1 MAAVTSAVIA
11 GVGGLVAIGQ
21 GIDSK
26 MKAKD
31 AQKES
36 QQALAK
42 AKKEFDV
49 NRQEGIQVPLDS
61 YEQAIRETTAQQ
73 QQALTALTESDSRS
87 LAAGVGKLQAA
98 VGTQTETNRQA
109 MGDAI
114 LARDQA
120 IAKDQTRIDQGL
132 ASMSIQEAEG
142 AAAAAADLNKL
153 GGQQLTSGAV
163 AVGQAGLSLYQK
175 SDLYKKKQETPPKV
189 GSELDSSMF
198 KPGATNPFFQGQD
211 FSKQFAPVNVPGF
224 ADFTNKY
231 KQTF

>member
-1 MAAVTSAVIA
+1 MAAITSAVIA
-11 GVGGLVAIGQ
+11 GVGGLASIGQ

-31 AQKES
+31 AQRES
-36 QQALAK
+36 DAALDK
-42 AKKEFDV
+42 AKKQFDV

-73 QQALTALTESDSRS
+73 QQALSALTESDSRS

-163 AVGQAGLSLYQK
+163 AVGQAGLSIYQK
-175 SDLYKKKQETPPKV
+175 SDLYKKKKDNTD
-189 GSELDSSMF
+189 LDSSMF

-211 FSKQFAPVNVPGF
+211 FSKQFAPVEVPGF
-224 ADFTNKY
+224 ADFTNNY
-231 KQTF
+231 KPQF

>member
-1 MAAVTSAVIA
+1 MAAITSAVIA
-11 GVGGLVAIGQ
+11 GVGGLASIGQ

-26 MKAKD
+26 MKAKAAQRESD
-31 AQKES
+31 A
-36 QQALAK
+36 ALAK

-73 QQALTALTESDSRS
+73 QQALSALTESDSRS

-163 AVGQAGLSLYQK
+163 AVGQAGLSIYQK
-175 SDLYKKKQETPPKV
+175 SDLYKKKKDNTD
-189 GSELDSSMF
+189 LDSSMF
-198 KPGATNPFFQGQD
+198 KPGATNPFFQGKD
-211 FSKQFAPVNVPGF
+211 YSKQFSPVNIPGF
-224 ADFTNKY
+224 TDFTNNY
-231 KQTF
+231 KPTF

>member
-1 MAAVTSAVIA
+1 MAAITSAVIA
-11 GVGGLVAIGQ
+11 GVGGLASIGQ

-31 AQKES
+31 AQRES
-36 QQALAK
+36 DAALAK

-49 NRQEGIQVPLDS
+49 NRQEGVQVPLDS

-73 QQALTALTESDSRS
+73 QQALSALTESDSRS

-163 AVGQAGLSLYQK
+163 AVGQAGLSIYQK
-175 SDLYKKKQETPPKV
+175 SDLYKKKKDNTD
-189 GSELDSSMF
+189 LDSSMF

-211 FSKQFAPVNVPGF
+211 FSKQFAPVEVPGF
-224 ADFTNKY
+224 ADFTNNY
-231 KQTF
+231 KPQF

>member
-1 MAAVTSAVIA
+1 MAAITSAVIA
-11 GVGGLVAIGQ
+11 GVGGLASIGQ

-31 AQKES
+31 AQRES
-36 QQALAK
+36 DAALDK
-42 AKKEFDV
+42 AKKQFDV

-73 QQALTALTESDSRS
+73 QQALSALTESDSRS

-175 SDLYKKKQETPPKV
+175 SDLYKKKKDNTD
-189 GSELDSSMF
+189 LDSSMF

-211 FSKQFAPVNVPGF
+211 FSKQFAPVEVPGF
-224 ADFTNKY
+224 ADFTNNY
-231 KQTF
+231 KPQF

>member
-1 MAAVTSAVIA
+1 MAAITSAVIA
-11 GVGGLVAIGQ
+11 GVGGLASIGQ

-26 MKAKD
+26 MKAKAAQRESD
-31 AQKES
+31 A
-36 QQALAK
+36 ALAK

-73 QQALTALTESDSRS
+73 QQALSALTESDSRS

-163 AVGQAGLSLYQK
+163 AVGQAGLSIYQK
-175 SDLYKKKQETPPKV
+175 SDLYKKKKDNTD
-189 GSELDSSMF
+189 LDSSMF

-211 FSKQFAPVNVPGF
+211 FSKQFAPVNIPGF
-224 ADFTNKY
+224 TDFTNNY
-231 KQTF
+231 KPTF

>member
-1 MAAVTSAVIA
+1 MAAITSAVIA
-11 GVGGLVAIGQ
+11 GVGGLASIGQ

-31 AQKES
+31 AQRES
-36 QQALAK
+36 DAALDK
-42 AKKEFDV
+42 AKKQFDV

-73 QQALTALTESDSRS
+73 QQALSALTESDSRS

-175 SDLYKKKQETPPKV
+175 SDLYKKKKDNTD
-189 GSELDSSMF
+189 LDSSMF

-211 FSKQFAPVNVPGF
+211 FSKQFAPVEIPGL
-224 ADFTNKY
+224 ADYTNNY
-231 KQTF
+231 KPQF